1 MASFIWDSFW
11 LFFCG
16 FGVLVEVL
24 GLTAGGS
31 GVGLLAA
38 DVPFT
43 WDCAGDLVFFIFFF
57 FFFFFL
63 PALGGWSPLAASGLA
78 AATSCVVASG
88 LRFLR
93 FLVSGKKPFFFRFM
107 LTGVCCVA

>member
-1 MASFIWDSFW
+1 MASFTWDSFW
-11 LFFCG
+11 VFFCG
-16 FGVLVEVL
+16 FGVLVGVL
-24 GLTAGGS
+24 GLMAGSS

-38 DVPFT
+38 GVPFT
-43 WDCAGDLVFFIFFF
+43 WDCAGNLVFIFFF

-63 PALGGWSPLAASGLA
+63 PALGGWSPMVASGLA
-78 AATSCVVASG
+78 AAAASCVVASG

-107 LTGVCCVA
+107 LTGLCCVA

>member
-1 MASFIWDSFW
+1 MASFTWDNFW
-11 LFFCG
+11 VFFCG
-16 FGVLVEVL
+16 FGVLAGVL

-38 DVPFT
+38 GVPFT
-43 WDCAGDLVFFIFFF
+43 WGWAGDLVFFVFF

-63 PALGGWSPLAASGLA
+63 PVLGGWSPLVASGLA
-78 AATSCVVASG
+78 ATSSCVVASG

-107 LTGVCCVA
+107 LTGLCCVA

>member
-1 MASFIWDSFW
+1 MASFTWASFW
-11 LFFCG
+11 VFFCG
-16 FGVLVEVL
+16 FGVLVGVL

-38 DVPFT
+38 GVPFI
-43 WDCAGDLVFFIFFF
+43 WNSAGDLVFFIFFF

-78 AATSCVVASG
+78 AAASCVVASG
-88 LRFLR
+88 LCFLR

-107 LTGVCCVA
+107 LTGLCCVA